1 MGADRTMYIY
11 VSVCA
16 FWHQMITSTYVL
28 SKYDVCVNIYFICC
42 VCVCVREREGRGK
55 DMNRYVLTYYN
66 LTLSP
71 QTLNLSI
78 IMM

>member
-1 MGADRTMYIY
+1 M
-11 VSVCA
+11 C
-16 FWHQMITSTYVL
+16 
-28 SKYDVCVNIYFICC
+28 KYLFCLLC
-42 VCVCVREREGRGK
+42 VCEREREGRGK

-78 IMM
+78 IMLRRGRWGSLNSWCMYFNYTASNTFFFFFCFT